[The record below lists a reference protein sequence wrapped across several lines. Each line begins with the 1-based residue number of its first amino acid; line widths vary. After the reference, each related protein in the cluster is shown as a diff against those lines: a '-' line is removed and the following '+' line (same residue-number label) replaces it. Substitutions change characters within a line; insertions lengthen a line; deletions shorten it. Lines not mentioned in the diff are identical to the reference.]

1 MRTVAIPIPSIKQIA
16 GRAGRYK
23 VPGRKDAQVKVD
35 ETSEPLPPAPQVG
48 YVTTLDRADLKA
60 VRRAL
65 STEVKPIKTAGVLP
79 LTHHIEVFAA
89 QFSSELLFSRIL
101 GELEQY
107 VRTSDLFHLCSFK
120 EQIEAS
126 KLFDDIEGLT
136 AADRMVFIMAPIGR
150 DLRTQTAIRRMARC
164 VADNSDGSIL
174 GIREM
179 DLEALDT
186 NPTTIID
193 LQRLEVLHKALI
205 VYLWL
210 S

>member
-1 MRTVAIPIPSIKQIA
+1 M
-16 GRAGRYK
+16 
-23 VPGRKDAQVKVD
+23 D
-35 ETSEPLPPAPQVG
+35 ENSKPLPPAPQVG

-65 STEVKPIKTAGVLP
+65 STEVKSIKTAGVLP
-79 LTHHIEVFAA
+79 LSHHIEVFAA
-89 QFSSELLFSRIL
+89 QFPSDWRFSQVL
-101 GELEQY
+101 SELEQY
-107 VRTSDLFHLCSFK
+107 VRTSGLFHLCSFK

-136 AADRMVFIMAPIGR
+136 VADRMVFIMAPIGR
-150 DLRTQTAIRRMARC
+150 DPRTQSAIHRMARC
-164 VADNSDGSIL
+164 VADNSNGSIL

-186 NPTTIID
+186 NPTTILD

>member
-1 MRTVAIPIPSIKQIA
+1 M
-16 GRAGRYK
+16 
-23 VPGRKDAQVKVD
+23 D
-35 ETSEPLPPAPQVG
+35 ETSTPLPPAPQVG
-48 YVTTLDRADLKA
+48 YVTTLDHGDLKA
-60 VRRAL
+60 VRKAL

-79 LTHHIEVFAA
+79 LSHHIEIFAA
-89 QFSSELLFSRIL
+89 QFPPDKPFSQIL
-101 GELEQY
+101 DELEQY

-120 EQIEAS
+120 EHIVVA
-126 KLFDDIEGLT
+126 KLFDDIKSLT
-136 AADRMVFIMAPIGR
+136 ATDRMVFIMAPIGR
-150 DLRTQTAIRRMARC
+150 DPRTQLAIQKMAEC
-164 VADNSDGSIL
+164 VAYNLDGSIL
-174 GIREM
+174 QIEEM